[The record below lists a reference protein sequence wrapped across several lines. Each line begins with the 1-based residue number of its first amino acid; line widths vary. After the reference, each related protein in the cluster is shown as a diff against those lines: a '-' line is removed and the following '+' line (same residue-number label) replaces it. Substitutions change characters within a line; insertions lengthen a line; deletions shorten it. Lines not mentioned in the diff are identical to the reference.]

1 MKYVSYY
8 RVSTQKQG
16 NSGLGLDAQKSAV
29 LNYLKGDIPIE
40 EFVDI
45 ESGTKKGNDRKGLK
59 DALNYCKENKAKLI
73 IAKLDRLSR
82 NVSFISQIMESDVEF
97 VVTDLPQAN
106 RFTIQ
111 IFAAL
116 AEQEARFISERTK
129 VALQELKKRGVKLG
143 SPQNLT
149 KEARLKGLNARVEK
163 ARLNENNRKATIL
176 ILNLREQGLSFNQI
190 AIKLNA
196 YGYKTS
202 TNCEFSRVQVRR
214 LFLFT
219 QEN

>member
-116 AEQEARFISERTK
+116 AEQEARFISER
-129 VALQELKKRGVKLG
+129 
-143 SPQNLT
+143 
-149 KEARLKGLNARVEK
+149 
-163 ARLNENNRKATIL
+163 
-176 ILNLREQGLSFNQI
+176 
-190 AIKLNA
+190 IK
-196 YGYKTS
+196 
-202 TNCEFSRVQVRR
+202 
-214 LFLFT
+214 
-219 QEN
+219 

>member
-1 MKYVSYY
+1 M
-8 RVSTQKQG
+8 
-16 NSGLGLDAQKSAV
+16 
-29 LNYLKGDIPIE
+29 
-40 EFVDI
+40 
-45 ESGTKKGNDRKGLK
+45 
-59 DALNYCKENKAKLI
+59 
-73 IAKLDRLSR
+73 
-82 NVSFISQIMESDVEF
+82 
-97 VVTDLPQAN
+97 
-106 RFTIQ
+106 
-111 IFAAL
+111 
-116 AEQEARFISERTK
+116 
-129 VALQELKKRGVKLG
+129 KLG

-149 KEARLKGLNARVEK
+149 KQARLKGLNARVEK

-219 QEN
+219 Q

>member
-29 LNYLKGDIPIE
+29 INYLKGDIPIE

-59 DALNYCKENKAKLI
+59 EALNYCKEHKAKLI

-97 VVTDLPQAN
+97 IVTDLPQAN

-116 AEQEARFISERTK
+116 AEQEARFISERTR

-143 SPQNLT
+143 KPENLNE
-149 KEARLKGLNARVEK
+149 EARKKGLKARIEK
-163 ARLNENNRKATIL
+163 AKLNENNRKATIL
-176 ILNLREQGLSFNQI
+176 ILNLREQGYNFNQI
-190 AIKLNA
+190 AIKLNT

-202 TNCEFSRVQVRR
+202 TNLEFSRVQVRR
-214 LFLFT
+214 LFINAR
-219 QEN
+219 EK